1 MTMSSIGGKFGKFDK
16 IVQRIEFLTE
26 EVVKNQFDQ
35 DLKKQLKK
43 AEEGLYRMIEKEQK
57 SIDRLLAS
65 LNQEEEEWEE

>member
-1 MTMSSIGGKFGKFDK
+1 
-16 IVQRIEFLTE
+16 
-26 EVVKNQFDQ
+26 VKNQFDQ